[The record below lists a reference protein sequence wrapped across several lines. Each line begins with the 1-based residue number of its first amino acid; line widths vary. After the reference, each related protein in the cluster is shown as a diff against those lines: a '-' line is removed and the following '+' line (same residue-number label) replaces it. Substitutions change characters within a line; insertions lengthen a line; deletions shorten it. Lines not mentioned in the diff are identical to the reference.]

1 MRKHFNLNT
10 MFDFVSGVQ
19 DDSVIYKEMLRHQ
32 VENSISR
39 GNIKFGAA
47 LGSALLGDDNFNDDF
62 LNTF

>member
-1 MRKHFNLNT
+1 

-32 VENSISR
+32 VENSISK